1 MFQKSAAVLLAPA
14 IRNAMQRRCQSVI
27 SSPPTQK
34 VSSAVSHNFFS
45 STKIFICQVRGYVNI
60 PLASILLKDDEN
72 KNGLYFLLQ
81 EKLVLG
87 GGMFVSTLI
96 IPAWVLYH
104 IREYRGLK

>member
-14 IRNAMQRRCQSVI
+14 IRNAVQRRCQSVV

-34 VSSAVSHNFFS
+34 VSSA
-45 STKIFICQVRGYVNI
+45 
-60 PLASILLKDDEN
+60 
-72 KNGLYFLLQ
+72 
-81 EKLVLG
+81 EKLFLG
-87 GGMFVSTLI
+87 GCMFVSTLV

>member
-34 VSSAVSHNFFS
+34 VSSA
-45 STKIFICQVRGYVNI
+45 
-60 PLASILLKDDEN
+60 
-72 KNGLYFLLQ
+72 

>member
-34 VSSAVSHNFFS
+34 VSSA
-45 STKIFICQVRGYVNI
+45 
-60 PLASILLKDDEN
+60 
-72 KNGLYFLLQ
+72 

-87 GGMFVSTLI
+87 GGMFVSTLV